1 MLLRLPRGFHQ
12 ATNGYTR
19 PLPLRPDCGLPCG
32 NSRRLRRDRTDAWY
46 GAGSR
51 NHRSGRSTAG
61 SAAGHRPK
69 GPACHRGGKIPRL
82 YAGFGLSPGRA
93 ARGRCCSLLPPVS
106 PSAAFAG
113 KAVPVPP
120 IPALGA
126 SGTISRNEPLP
137 VWAGAGSVH
146 KRVVNKVI
154 PGMKIDRVI
163 VVGSV
168 LSGYN
173 LMIFR
178 EILELWYSIQSV

>member
-82 YAGFGLSPGRA
+82 YAGFDLSPGRA

-106 PSAAFAG
+106 PSAEFGPGCG
-113 KAVPVPP
+113 KQK
-120 IPALGA
+120 
-126 SGTISRNEPLP
+126 RRLP
-137 VWAGAGSVH
+137 VKPFRFRPYRRSVRRERFPGTNRCLSGPV
-146 KRVVNKVI
+146 RVV
-154 PGMKIDRVI
+154 
-163 VVGSV
+163 
-168 LSGYN
+168 YT
-173 LMIFR
+173 R
-178 EILELWYSIQSV
+178 ESSIR